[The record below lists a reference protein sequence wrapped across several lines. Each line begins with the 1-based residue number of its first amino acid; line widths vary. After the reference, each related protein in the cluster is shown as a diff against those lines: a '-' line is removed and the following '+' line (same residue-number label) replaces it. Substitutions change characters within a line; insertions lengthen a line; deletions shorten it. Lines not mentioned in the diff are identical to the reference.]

1 MGSKSSLRNVSVI
14 ALLSSFRPFLLEC
27 PAQEVRFAFAK
38 ILAVTFESFIMHGGS
53 AVKYA

>member
-1 MGSKSSLRNVSVI
+1 MI